1 MSSRIEKMIEL
12 EVIGNKINRI
22 NMTRIKIIKEMVEK
36 VFKEL
41 EIKK

>member
-1 MSSRIEKMIEL
+1 MSSPIEKMIEL
-12 EVIGNKINRI
+12 ELLGNKISRI
-22 NMTRIKIIKEMVEK
+22 NITRIKITKEMVEK

>member
-1 MSSRIEKMIEL
+1 MSSPIEKMIEL
-12 EVIGNKINRI
+12 ELLGNKISRI
-22 NMTRIKIIKEMVEK
+22 NITRIKIIKEMVEK

>member
-1 MSSRIEKMIEL
+1 MIEL
-12 EVIGNKINRI
+12 ELRGNKISRI
-22 NMTRIKIIKEMVEK
+22 NITRIKIIKEMVEK